1 MGSDTSIAQNSINSN
16 KKHLLLL
23 KNGYKT
29 LSSVSNIVSSNM
41 LINYRLNLNI
51 NPNNSVIHSGKML
64 LPVIHYV
71 IRKKGSARYGNNW
84 VLKDQQ
90 NS

>member
-1 MGSDTSIAQNSINSN
+1 LGSDTNIAQNSINSN

-41 LINYRLNLNI
+41 STNHQLNLNI
-51 NPNNSVIHSGKML
+51 NPNKSVIHSGKML
-64 LPVIHYV
+64 LPVIHSV
-71 IRKKGSARYGNNW
+71 IRKKVSARYGNNW
-84 VLKDQQ
+84 VLKDQL